1 MTNPAERGAVTTE
14 LVLVTPLILVLLL
27 FVAYAGRVAG
37 ARNDAVGAA
46 RDAARSASL
55 ARSPTAAREAAR
67 AAAEATLADQRVI
80 CDGGPGVRTDVVHF
94 RPGGSVT
101 VEVRCSLRLA
111 DLSLLGLSGA
121 RDVTAT
127 ATEVIDRF
135 RGIAD
140 GFSNSEGSGASNS
153 GAGGQ

>member
-1 MTNPAERGAVTTE
+1 MTVRPEGGAVTTE
-14 LVLVTPLILVLLL
+14 LVLVTPLLLVLLL

-55 ARSPTAAREAAR
+55 ARSAEAADR
-67 AAAEATLADQRVI
+67 AAQEAAEATLADQRVI
-80 CDGGPGVRTDVVHF
+80 CAGGPRVDTELADF

-111 DLSLLGLSGA
+111 DLSLLGLSGS

-127 ATEVIDRF
+127 ATEVIDRY
-135 RGIAD
+135 R
-140 GFSNSEGSGASNS
+140 SER
-153 GAGGQ
+153 

>member
-1 MTNPAERGAVTTE
+1 MTTE

-55 ARSPTAAREAAR
+55 VRTPATAGPVAQE
-67 AAAEATLADQRVI
+67 AAEATLADQRVT
-80 CDGGPGVRTDVVHF
+80 CAGGPQVDTDVTDF
-94 RPGGSVT
+94 RPGGSVR
-101 VEVRCSLRLA
+101 VEVRCSLKLA
-111 DLSLLGLSGA
+111 DLSLLGLRGT

-127 ATEVIDRF
+127 ATEVIDRY
-135 RGIAD
+135 R
-140 GFSNSEGSGASNS
+140 SEP
-153 GAGGQ
+153 